1 MTVLDVLGT
10 DLLSCSY
17 DPLTGFYRDG
27 CCHTDA
33 QDPGTHVVCA
43 RVTREFLDFSLA
55 QGNDLVTPRPD
66 HRFVGLQPGDR
77 WCLCILCWLEALKA
91 GVAPPVYLK
100 SAHSKALERVRMWSG
115 ITPRFAPRS
124 WDARLGARRA
134 A

>member
-1 MTVLDVLGT
+1 MTVLNVLGT

-17 DPLTGFYRDG
+17 DPLTGLYRDG
-27 CCHTDA
+27 SCHTDA

-66 HRFVGLQPGDR
+66 YRFVGLQPGDR
-77 WCLCILCWLEALKA
+77 WCLCILRWLEALKA

-100 SAHSKALERVRMWSG
+100 STHILRQQIDCCQRLDGCSLVRYL
-115 ITPRFAPRS
+115 TLC
-124 WDARLGARRA
+124 D
-134 A
+134 